1 MGCEGA
7 RHGVDPGQ
15 ENSSAQYSHKEGCE
29 HPRVPWHTGV
39 LFSATLRLNH
49 TLDANY
55 SHRSK
60 LCATRNRQ
68 QRLLWR
74 RCCLV
79 SESLALGACIAVEEL
94 SPSRKSDILLSF
106 LRPALLDPGSLERVC
121 RSARPCSSCTRVDA
135 RISRWKR

>member
-1 MGCEGA
+1 MGGQGQQVCGKSEGA
-7 RHGVDPGQ
+7 RHGSDPGQ
-15 ENSSAQYSHKEGCE
+15 ENSSAHYSHKEGRE
-29 HPRVPWHTGV
+29 HPRVPWDTGV
-39 LFSATLRLNH
+39 LCTATLRLNH

-79 SESLALGACIAVEEL
+79 SESIALGACIA
-94 SPSRKSDILLSF
+94 
-106 LRPALLDPGSLERVC
+106 LRSCRRPESRVC
-121 RSARPCSSCTRVDA
+121 SQFLKTST
-135 RISRWKR
+135 